1 MPYQDLDPFGGPGAP
16 VGQQNSSAASQSRN
30 TKSPQQSVSN
40 LLGSAARFGS
50 EALGNIGNAVKGIAE
65 DVFTKDNFM
74 SLLRGGGLPSFG
86 MPGGIGFGDVSWKGA
101 DDDDWRVKLSL
112 PSGLNLEAN
121 LQAELLRTNGLIFPY
136 TPQIILSHSASY
148 AQIKPT
154 HSNYAFPAYQ
164 SSQPDTIQVSGD
176 FIVESESEG
185 KYWVA
190 AIHYLRSIT
199 KMAYGNTSQQGS
211 PPPVVQL
218 NGYGD
223 FVLKNVPCVATQFT
237 VDLPMD
243 VDYIH
248 VPGAINTWVPTRSLI
263 SIQLQPTYSR
273 RAVQQFSL
281 DKFKAGAYAKGNG
294 PGFI

>member
-1 MPYQDLDPFGGPGAP
+1 MPYQDFGVARKSLAKANP
-16 VGQQNSSAASQSRN
+16 VAKSLARN

-50 EALGNIGNAVKGIAE
+50 EALGNVGNAVKGIAE
-65 DVFTKDNFM
+65 DVFTKNNFM

-112 PSGLNLEAN
+112 PSGLNLEPN
-121 LQAELLRTNGLIFPY
+121 LQNALLRTNGLIFPY

-148 AQIKPT
+148 GQVKPT
-154 HSNYAFPAYQ
+154 HSNYPFPAYQ
-164 SSQPDTIQVSGD
+164 NSQPDIIQVSGD
-176 FIVESESEG
+176 FVIESEAEG
-185 KYWVA
+185 IYWVA
-190 AIHYLRSIT
+190 AVHYLRSIT

-273 RAVQQFSL
+273 RAVQSFSL
-281 DKFKAGAYAKGNG
+281 DKFKSGAYAKGNG